1 MERRWHLQQHPLDT
15 ADQAVPLK
23 TGSCEFGG
31 RSGLGDRWEARS
43 TACSLALAD
52 AHQDGGLGQ
61 SLVSLSLLYRH
72 SSVGSSPPCPP
83 PYSHAFLWSFSITNT
98 LGPFDSTLGF

>member
-31 RSGLGDRWEARS
+31 SSGLGDRWEARS

-61 SLVSLSLLYRH
+61 SLVSLSLPLP
-72 SSVGSSPPCPP
+72 SLLCGLLVPLPS
-83 PYSHAFLWSFSITNT
+83 AIQ
-98 LGPFDSTLGF
+98 